1 MPRSCGLVFPR
12 GRIGGKE
19 SPAGYKATRPLFV
32 MRLDVRKLYGSKC
45 LACASDQELVCGVDD
60 GDISAVHPTD
70 RIQGATRNAKL
81 VTGMRRMRPP
91 RWNVATAR

>member
-1 MPRSCGLVFPR
+1 
-12 GRIGGKE
+12 
-19 SPAGYKATRPLFV
+19 

-70 RIQGATRNAKL
+70 RYFSSSGVVERF
-81 VTGMRRMRPP
+81 V
-91 RWNVATAR
+91 